1 MSRKKD
7 NKITE
12 NMIEEVVEKEIEYVC
27 PVRGKVKQL
36 VKVKKLKSAYVE
48 NKDYVRTGDPLID
61 DFPLNI
67 DSASDDE

>member
-1 MSRKKD
+1 
-7 NKITE
+7 
-12 NMIEEVVEKEIEYVC
+12 MIEEVVEKEIEYVC